1 MNDLFA
7 VAGISKQGFHQWL
20 DRQYIRISEQQQM
33 IPILNE
39 LRDKHRTLSCR
50 KFYKMIRPK
59 TMGRDQF
66 EDFCFNHGFKVSR
79 RRRRYVNT
87 TDSRGVNRF
96 DNLIHTLDE
105 LTDINQLWVSDI
117 TYYELGKKSYFLTFI
132 QDVYNREIVGYS
144 LSDDLCTENTTLI
157 ALQQAIKNRKP
168 TIGSKLII
176 HSDGG
181 GQYYSKVFVGYT
193 KSLGIRNSMGISP
206 YDNAHA
212 ERINGTI
219 KNGYLYPHEP
229 KNFEELSKL
238 LIKGVNLY
246 NTERPHDSLGGYSP
260 NEFLQMVKIGL
271 LTKRWV
277 INKKKKVTKK
287 EKVNI
292 TIN

>member
-1 MNDLFA
+1 MKDLYIA
-7 VAGISKQGFHQWL
+7 AEISKQGFHQWL
-20 DRQYIRISEQQQM
+20 DREYIRLEEQQQI

-39 LRDKHRTLSCR
+39 LRDKHRAVSCR
-50 KFYKMIRPK
+50 KFYKMIQPK

-66 EDFCFNHGFKVSR
+66 EDFCFHNGFKVPHK
-79 RRRRYVNT
+79 RRRYINT

-96 DNLIHTLDE
+96 DNLILTLDE
-105 LTDINQLWVSDI
+105 LTGINQLWVSDI
-117 TYYELGKKSYFLTFI
+117 TYYELGKKTYFLTFI

-144 LSDDLCTENTTLI
+144 LSEDLCTENTTLV
-157 ALQQAIKNRKP
+157 ALKQAIRYRRPAKDC
-168 TIGSKLII
+168 GLII

-181 GQYYSKVFVGYT
+181 GQYYSKLFVGYA

-206 YDNAHA
+206 YDNPHA

-229 KNFEELSKL
+229 KNLEELNKL

-246 NTERPHDSLGGYSP
+246 NTERPHDSLGGYAP
-260 NEFLQMVKIGL
+260 YEFLQMTKLGL
-271 LTKRWV
+271 LTKKWV

-292 TIN
+292 SIN